1 MLTSTPGT
9 PSVSSNMASGSK
21 SKILPPVKVLVAQSC
36 PTLCD
41 PMDCGLPGS
50 SVRGIL
56 RARIL
61 EWVAMPFSRGSLQPK
76 DWTWLSCGR
85 QILYHLSCQ
94 GSPFGPNECY
104 PRVQLLSGRTP
115 APTKRQ
121 VSHSPHTQNILG
133 RQGNHSRRSHSREG
147 EVGRHIIVTVPW
159 KLWNIAG
166 YMVTRS
172 PWTRN
177 RKGLFFF
184 FLFKKY
190 LFLFIYL
197 AVSGLSCSV
206 WDLLLWLTD
215 SLVLAHVLS
224 SYCSK
229 A

>member
-50 SVRGIL
+50 SVCGIL

-94 GSPFGPNECY
+94 GSPFGPNECC

-177 RKGLFFF
+177 RKGLFFL
-184 FLFKKY
+184 LFKKY